1 MDAVKVWEEKVV
13 IPTYEV
19 GKADRNPMFLEKRV
33 YQGSTG
39 KIYPYPSIQEISRS
53 KTDKVW
59 NAVYLENKYLKVMIL
74 PELGGRIQ
82 RAYDKTND
90 YDFV

>member
-19 GKADRNPMFLEKRV
+19 GEADKNPMFLEKRV

-59 NAVYLENKYLKVMIL
+59 NAVYLENKYLKIMIL
-74 PELGGRIQ
+74 PELGGRI
-82 RAYDKTND
+82 
-90 YDFV
+90 